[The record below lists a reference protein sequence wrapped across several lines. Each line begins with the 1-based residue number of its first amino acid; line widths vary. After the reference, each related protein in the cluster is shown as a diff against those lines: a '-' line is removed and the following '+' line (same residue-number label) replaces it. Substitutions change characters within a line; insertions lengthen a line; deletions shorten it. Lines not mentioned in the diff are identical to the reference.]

1 MTNIIHYINSIVIHF
16 KPKFWNAGTSK
27 TQGQILFNY
36 RKFWFSSVTLR
47 SLVSLVP
54 IAILFMFT
62 YVLENKAIRN
72 ENHLHTIRLTSNT
85 RRTLTYFF
93 EERLDALKFIIQEE
107 RFESLNNP
115 QTLQYIL
122 RNLQRGFGGI
132 IDLGLITD
140 AGLQTNYVGP
150 FDLKNKDYSTQKW
163 FISCVQNGS
172 YLSDVFLGYRNM
184 PHMIIALK
192 QPIPNGSFYI
202 LRATLD
208 IQNFIE
214 ILSTLELSERGEA
227 FLCNRDGFLQ
237 TPSKYYGELLKRV
250 DLPIPAYSR
259 HTQVLEAVDRSGN
272 PILIGYAYIE
282 NSPYILMLVKRSEV
296 ILKGWYLLRKEINWV
311 FGISVILTLIVVLG
325 ISTFMVNKIY
335 DADQTRLKAL
345 ERLEGSSRLI
355 SIGRL
360 AAGVAHEI
368 NNPLAVIGENAGLIE
383 DIFNLKKEYSGDQQV
398 KELIAAVLE
407 SVERCGGITKQL
419 LEFARH
425 FELKIL
431 PLHLERIISGVLSF
445 LRKEAVYR
453 NIAIHTDI
461 PDDFPVISSDQGSL
475 QQIFLN
481 LFNNAFQAMEK
492 GGRLDI
498 RATTHMEGQVRIS
511 VSDDGCGISEEDQQ
525 KIFEPFFTTKGMKG
539 GTGLGL
545 SITYGLVRKLK
556 GEISVQ
562 SRVGK
567 GTTFTITL
575 PIKHGGDIKDE
586 TLTG

>member
-1 MTNIIHYINSIVIHF
+1 MNIIKHLNTIAAQF
-16 KPKFWNAGTSK
+16 KPRFWNAGTSK

-36 RKFWFSSVTLR
+36 RKFWFSSITVR

-93 EERLDALKFIIQEE
+93 EERLDALKFIVQEE
-107 RFESLNNP
+107 KFESLNN
-115 QTLQYIL
+115 QKSLLYIL

-132 IDLGLITD
+132 IDLGLIND
-140 AGLQTNYVGP
+140 SGLQTNYAGP
-150 FDLKNKDYSTQKW
+150 FDLKNKDYSNQRW
-163 FISCVQNGS
+163 FVDCVQSGS

-192 QPIPNGSFYI
+192 RPTPDGSFYI

-208 IQNFIE
+208 IKKFIQ
-214 ILSTLELSERGEA
+214 ILSSLELSERSDA
-227 FLCNRDGFLQ
+227 FLCNREGLLQ
-237 TPSKYYGELLKRV
+237 TPSKYYGELLNRV
-250 DLPIPAYSR
+250 NLPIPEYSN
-259 HTQVLEAVDRSGN
+259 HTQVMEAVDRSGN
-272 PILIGYAYIE
+272 PILIGYAYID

-296 ILKGWYLLRKEINWV
+296 IMMGWYTLRKEINWV
-311 FGISVILTLIVVLG
+311 FGISVIVTLIVVLG

-335 DADQTRLKAL
+335 DADQTRLKAM

-425 FELKIL
+425 FEPKIQ
-431 PLHLERIISGVLSF
+431 PLHIDKIISGVLSF
-445 LRKEAVYR
+445 LGKEASYR
-453 NIAIHTDI
+453 NITIHTDI

-481 LFNNAFQAMEK
+481 LVNNAFQAMDK
-492 GGRLDI
+492 GGRMDI
-498 RATTHMEGQVRIS
+498 LATKHMDGHVRIS
-511 VSDDGCGISEEDQQ
+511 ISDNGCGISEEDRQ
-525 KIFEPFFTTKGMKG
+525 KIFEPFFTTRGMRG

-562 SRVGK
+562 STIGK
-567 GTTFTITL
+567 GTTFTVTL

>member
-1 MTNIIHYINSIVIHF
+1 MILINRLTSIADHF
-16 KPKFWNAGTSK
+16 KPRFWNAGTSE

-36 RKFWFSSVTLR
+36 RKFWFSSITLR

-85 RRTLTYFF
+85 RRALTYFF
-93 EERLDALKFIIQEE
+93 EERLDALKFIVQEE
-107 RFESLNNP
+107 KFESLNNHES
-115 QTLQYIL
+115 LSYIL

-132 IDLGLITD
+132 IDLGVIN
-140 AGLQTNYVGP
+140 ASGIQTNYAGP
-150 FDLKNKDYSTQKW
+150 FDLKNKDYRNQKW
-163 FISCVQNGS
+163 FIGCARNGS

-192 QPIPNGSFYI
+192 RATPKGSFYI

-208 IQNFIE
+208 IKKFVQ
-214 ILSTLELSERGEA
+214 ILSSLELSEKSEA
-227 FLCNRDGFLQ
+227 FLCNREGLLQ
-237 TPSKYYGELLKRV
+237 TPSKYYGGLLNKIDWPV
-250 DLPIPAYSR
+250 PEYSK

-272 PILIGYAYIE
+272 PVLIGYAYIE
-282 NSPYILMLVKRSEV
+282 NSPYILMLVKRNEV
-296 ILKGWYLLRKEINWV
+296 IMQGWYTLRKEINWI
-311 FGISVILTLIVVLG
+311 FGISVFVTLIVVLG

-335 DADQTRLKAL
+335 DADQTRLKAM

-368 NNPLAVIGENAGLIE
+368 NNPLAVIGENAGLI
-383 DIFNLKKEYSGDQQV
+383 DDMFNLKKEYKDDHQL
-398 KELIAAVLE
+398 KELISAVLE
-407 SVERCGGITKQL
+407 SVERCGEITRQL

-425 FELKIL
+425 FEPKIQ
-431 PLHLERIISGVLSF
+431 PLQIGKIISSVLSF
-445 LRKEAVYR
+445 LGKEAAYR
-453 NIAIHTDI
+453 NIQIHIDI
-461 PDDFPVISSDQGSL
+461 PDDFPVVDSDHGSL

-481 LFNNAFQAMEK
+481 LINNAFQAMDK
-492 GGRLDI
+492 GGRLEI
-498 RATTHMEGQVRIS
+498 RAEKHAKGS
-511 VSDDGCGISEEDQQ
+511 VSISIADNGCGISEEDRQ
-525 KIFEPFFTTKGMKG
+525 KIFEPFFTTKGLKG

-545 SITYGLVRKLK
+545 SITYGLVRKLR

-562 SRVGK
+562 SRVGT
-567 GTTFTITL
+567 GTTFTVTL
-575 PIKHGGDIKDE
+575 PIKHGGDVKDE
-586 TLTG
+586 TLAG

>member
-1 MTNIIHYINSIVIHF
+1 MNINKHIHTIAAQF
-16 KPKFWNAGTSK
+16 KPRFWNAGTSK

-36 RKFWFSSVTLR
+36 RKFWFFSITLR

-85 RRTLTYFF
+85 RRTLAYFF
-93 EERLDALKFIIQEE
+93 EERLDALKFIVQEE
-107 RFESLNNP
+107 KVESLNNH
-115 QTLQYIL
+115 QSLVYIL

-132 IDLGLITD
+132 IDLGVIND
-140 AGLQTNYVGP
+140 SGLQTNYAGP
-150 FDLKNKDYSTQKW
+150 FDLKNKDYSDQQW
-163 FISCVQNGS
+163 FVVCVQNGS

-192 QPIPNGSFYI
+192 WPTPNGSFYI

-208 IQNFIE
+208 IKKFIQ
-214 ILSTLELSERGEA
+214 ILSSLELSERSEA
-227 FLCNRDGFLQ
+227 FLCNREGLLQ
-237 TPSKYYGELLKRV
+237 TPSKYYGKLLKRV
-250 DLPIPAYSR
+250 DLPIPEYSN
-259 HTQVLEAVDRSGN
+259 HTQVMEAVDRSGN
-272 PILIGYAYIE
+272 PILIGYAYID

-296 ILKGWYLLRKEINWV
+296 IMMGWYTLRKEINWV
-311 FGISVILTLIVVLG
+311 FGISVIVTLIVVLG
-325 ISTFMVNKIY
+325 ISTFMSNKIY
-335 DADQTRLKAL
+335 DADQTRLKAM

-383 DIFNLKKEYSGDQQV
+383 DIFNLKKEYSGDQQL

-407 SVERCGGITKQL
+407 SVERCGEITKQL

-425 FELKIL
+425 FEPKIQ
-431 PLHLERIISGVLSF
+431 PLELNRIISGVLSF
-445 LRKEAVYR
+445 LRKEASYR

-461 PDDFPVISSDQGSL
+461 PDDFPVIDSDRGSL

-481 LFNNAFQAMEK
+481 LFNNAFQAMDK
-492 GGRLDI
+492 GGRLEI
-498 RATTHMEGQVRIS
+498 RAARHAQEYVGIS
-511 VSDDGCGISEEDQQ
+511 ITDNGCGISDEDQQ
-525 KIFEPFFTTKGMKG
+525 KIFEPFFTTKGMRG

-562 SRVGK
+562 SRMGE
-567 GTTFTITL
+567 GTTFTIIL

-586 TLTG
+586 TPTG

>member
-1 MTNIIHYINSIVIHF
+1 MNIIKHLNTIAAHF
-16 KPKFWNAGTSK
+16 KPRFWNAGTSK

-36 RKFWFSSVTLR
+36 RKFWFSSITVR

-93 EERLDALKFIIQEE
+93 EERLDALKFIVQEE
-107 RFESLNNP
+107 KFESLNNH
-115 QTLQYIL
+115 QSLLYIL

-132 IDLGLITD
+132 IDLGVIKD
-140 AGLQTNYVGP
+140 SGLQTNYAGP
-150 FDLKNKDYSTQKW
+150 FDLKNKDYSNQRW
-163 FISCVQNGS
+163 FVDCVQNGS

-192 QPIPNGSFYI
+192 RPTPNGSFYI

-208 IQNFIE
+208 IKKFIQ
-214 ILSTLELSERGEA
+214 ILSSLELSERSEA
-227 FLCNRDGFLQ
+227 FLSNREGLLQ
-237 TPSKYYGELLKRV
+237 TPSKYYGELLKKV

-259 HTQVLEAVDRSGN
+259 HTQVMEAVDRSGN
-272 PILIGYAYIE
+272 PILIGYAYID

-296 ILKGWYLLRKEINWV
+296 IMQGWYTLRKEINWV
-311 FGISVILTLIVVLG
+311 FGISVIVTLIVVLG

-335 DADQTRLKAL
+335 DADQTRLRAM

-383 DIFNLKKEYSGDQQV
+383 DIFNLKKEYSGDLQV

-425 FELKIL
+425 FESKIQ
-431 PLHLERIISGVLSF
+431 PLHIDKIISGVLSF
-445 LRKEAVYR
+445 LGKEASYR
-453 NIAIHTDI
+453 NITIHTDI
-461 PDDFPVISSDQGSL
+461 PDDFPVIDSDRGSL

-481 LFNNAFQAMEK
+481 LFNNAFQAMDK

-498 RATTHMEGQVRIS
+498 LATKHMEDHVRIS
-511 VSDDGCGISEEDQQ
+511 VSDNGCGISEEDQQ
-525 KIFEPFFTTKGMKG
+525 KIFEPFFTTKGMRE

-556 GEISVQ
+556 GAISVQ
-562 SRVGK
+562 SRIGK

-575 PIKHGGDIKDE
+575 PIKHGGDIIDE